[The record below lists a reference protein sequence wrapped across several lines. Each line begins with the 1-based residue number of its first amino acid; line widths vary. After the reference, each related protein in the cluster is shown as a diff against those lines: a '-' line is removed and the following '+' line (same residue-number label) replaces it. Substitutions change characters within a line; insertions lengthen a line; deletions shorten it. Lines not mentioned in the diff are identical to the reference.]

1 MTPEKK
7 HFVGMIVNIK
17 KQKKRKRKM
26 NELLEKELE
35 NKEDMDNDAGFITDE
50 LVEIGTDAPQEATD
64 PIGEQGTE
72 QNAGETNNLLPE
84 NVTEAP
90 RNSEEMHLKHISKW
104 PDAVKVYLKVSDD
117 EGEVLGSKVLER
129 RARNFC
135 DQYAGL
141 KDDIKD
147 PQKVIEEAVDLATR
161 YTLQINMVESG
172 LAGTIT
178 KYRIRQGMLFNIMK
192 GLVKKTKGPKWIIW
206 FHQNF
211 DPREFRSVQDYMRL
225 AGVPNIIRYA
235 VFGKERLL
243 QTLRQLSEDDKK
255 RDDPIGAFIERN
267 GIHFNPTEETDAQ
280 ELKIETDIALS
291 YQRLLGAGI
300 DNIPKEMVDAFVR
313 GGNEI
318 EPTHLREL
326 EFAKNA
332 GVDTI
337 ERFKE
342 IMATD
347 GKPEPLMTPD
357 RKAEGFKKTT
367 DRFLKAMES
376 AISDAE
382 YLQQVNAEVI
392 AALKEKLDQLEKLF
406 STAN

>member
-1 MTPEKK
+1 
-7 HFVGMIVNIK
+7 
-17 KQKKRKRKM
+17 M

-35 NKEDMDNDAGFITDE
+35 NKKDMGNDAGFICDE
-50 LVEIGTDAPQEATD
+50 SPTTGTHAPQETPEA
-64 PIGEQGTE
+64 IGEQGTE
-72 QNAGETNNLLPE
+72 QSAGEPDDVLPE

-90 RNSEEMHLKHISKW
+90 RNPEEMHLKHIRKW
-104 PDAVKVYLKVSDD
+104 PEAVKVYLKVSDD

-129 RARNFC
+129 RVRNFC
-135 DQYAGL
+135 DQYSGL
-141 KDDIKD
+141 KNDIKD

-192 GLVKKTKGPKWIIW
+192 ELVKKTKGPKWIEW

-318 EPTHLREL
+318 ESTHLREL